1 MAKHAGEATRISGE
15 RGSVLP
21 LMLVM
26 VALVAVMGLGLVDV
40 GRMAVLRAE
49 AQSAADV
56 AALAGV
62 VEGRLGAADLAHR
75 NDAELVSFRR
85 VGLVIEVIVERYGVS
100 AKAAATLAE
109 H

>member
-1 MAKHAGEATRISGE
+1 M
-15 RGSVLP
+15 P

-26 VALVAVMGLGLVDV
+26 VALLAVMGLGLVDV
-40 GRMAVLRAE
+40 GRTAVLRAE

-62 VEGRLGAADLAHR
+62 VEGRVGAADLARR

-85 VGLVIEVIVERYGVS
+85 VGLVIEVIVERYGVR